1 MQAWI
6 WFFCGSF
13 FFARLQLRDLFELGA
28 IGQRPI
34 LYNILRLWGS
44 QIFSPPPFQFPQLSF
59 CRIFPLN
66 LSLSFTLTFYCFPQF
81 FLAWSFIRFS
91 LLLFF
96 ILSCSLLLFPS
107 PSIFFS
113 FSSLYRLFPPKLFL
127 VALFLLDI
135 SQICTNMKIQ
145 MQTYSHQYFHNL
157 IILQMK
163 IPSVCEYDK
172 TLEFFVLT

>member
-59 CRIFPLN
+59 CRIFLSICRCPL
-66 LSLSFTLTFYCFPQF
+66 
-81 FLAWSFIRFS
+81 
-91 LLLFF
+91 LLLFIAF
-96 ILSCSLLLFPS
+96 HNFFWHGRLFVFLSFSFLFSLALSYYSLPPRF
-107 PSIFFS
+107 FFS

-157 IILQMK
+157 IIVQMK